1 MSATAPLA
9 PRPGPIY
16 DGGMKTLT
24 RRCLTLVLATLAVTA
39 TAPALAAGKPRE
51 LSWEDLLPP
60 PGSPLPPQPQAPSGI
75 PGKDGVVAAPGPA
88 LSPLF
93 PYNPNPAL
101 DGQLVKLPGY
111 IVPLDSDEGGL
122 IQEFLLVPYFGAC
135 IHVPPPPPNQI
146 VFVKLA
152 KPYNLKSM
160 ADPVWITGT
169 MKTQAW
175 SGDVADTDYV
185 MTGEKVEKFDWKQ

>member
-1 MSATAPLA
+1 MN
-9 PRPGPIY
+9 
-16 DGGMKTLT
+16 
-24 RRCLTLVLATLAVTA
+24 RRLLFLLAVLL
-39 TAPALAAGKPRE
+39 PGMALAAPGAKPRE
-51 LSWEDLLPP
+51 LSWEDLMPP
-60 PGSPLPPQPQAPSGI
+60 PGTPLPPQPAVPSGI
-75 PGKDGVVAAPGPA
+75 PGKDGSVAPKGPA
-88 LSPLF
+88 LAPLYPF
-93 PYNPNPAL
+93 NPNVRL
-101 DGQLVKLPGY
+101 NGQYVKLPGY
-111 IVPLDSDEGGL
+111 IVPLDSDEGGQ

-169 MKTQAW
+169 LKTQAW

-185 MTGEKVEKFDWKQ
+185 MTGERVEKFDWQQ

>member
-1 MSATAPLA
+1 
-9 PRPGPIY
+9 
-16 DGGMKTLT
+16 MKTLT
-24 RRCLTLVLATLAVTA
+24 RRCLTLVLAALAVTA
-39 TAPALAAGKPRE
+39 TSPALAAGKPRD

-60 PGSPLPPQPQAPSGI
+60 AGSPLPPQPSAPSGI
-75 PGKDGVVAAPGPA
+75 PGKDGVVAAPDPA

-101 DGQLVKLPGY
+101 DGQVVRLPGY
-111 IVPLDSDEGGL
+111 VVPLDSDEGGL

-152 KPYNLKSM
+152 RPYNLKSM

-185 MTGEKVEKFDWKQ
+185 MTGDKVEKFDWKQ

>member
-1 MSATAPLA
+1 MRTPARIATL
-9 PRPGPIY
+9 
-16 DGGMKTLT
+16 L
-24 RRCLTLVLATLAVTA
+24 LATL
-39 TAPALAAGKPRE
+39 LAAGPAAAAGGKPRE
-51 LSWEDLLPP
+51 LSWEDLMPP
-60 PGSPLPPQPQAPSGI
+60 AGAPLPPQPAAPSGI
-75 PGKDGVVAAPGPA
+75 PGKDGQPANRPA
-88 LSPLF
+88 LSPLY
-93 PYNPNPAL
+93 PYNPNPKL
-101 DGQLVKLPGY
+101 NGQYVRLPGY

-169 MKTQAW
+169 LKTQAW
-175 SGDVADTDYV
+175 TGDVADTDYV
-185 MTGEKVEKFDWKQ
+185 MSGERVEKFEWQN

>member
-1 MSATAPLA
+1 MTNV
-9 PRPGPIY
+9 
-16 DGGMKTLT
+16 T
-24 RRCLTLVLATLAVTA
+24 RRCLPLILAALAAAA
-39 TAPALAAGKPRE
+39 THPALAADKPRE
-51 LSWEDLLPP
+51 LSWEDLMPP
-60 PGSPLPPQPQAPSGI
+60 AGSPLPPQPQAPSGI
-75 PGKDGVVAAPGPA
+75 PGKDGMLTPGPA
-88 LSPLF
+88 LSPLY
-93 PYNPNPAL
+93 PYNPNQTL
-101 DGQLVKLPGY
+101 DGQYVKLPGY

-175 SGDVADTDYV
+175 SGDIADSDYV
-185 MTGEKVEKFDWKQ
+185 MTGEKVEKFDWK